1 MKQHASEFDTSVAE
15 EGFRQIQAANEQPF
29 SQEQH
34 DAWLGQ
40 FLANARKAFGLPVS
54 RKTSMAAFAQELEQL
69 GYFGFAHYLTTH
81 ARLKAVRMPP
91 PRQGNYPVPA
101 TNYQNRL

>member
-1 MKQHASEFDTSVAE
+1 MKQDASEFDTSVAE

-34 DAWLGQ
+34 DAWLEQ

-54 RKTSMAAFAQELEQL
+54 RKTSMVALAQELEKL
-69 GYFGFAHYLTTH
+69 GYFGFAHYLDLRAKHEHLH
-81 ARLKAVRMPP
+81 ATCKASPCGGC
-91 PRQGNYPVPA
+91 Q
-101 TNYQNRL
+101 